1 MALLKKFE
9 PNPQPGASMN
19 LIKLVFASVVLTLV
33 LNPFHVFADEGA
45 NRKLAE
51 DLLLIMKIDEQQT
64 KMFDQIKQMQKE
76 QMLAAGQSMNVKVPE
91 ESIAVQGKIMD
102 LMSQEMTWDKVKEDY
117 ISAYADTFSEEDL
130 HGLIEFYK
138 SPVGQKLID
147 KSPELTKKMMAIG
160 QAQTLKLLPK
170 IKEITASVVAD
181 VKEKKTPA
189 AAPSVVTNSEVK

>member
-1 MALLKKFE
+1 
-9 PNPQPGASMN
+9 MN